1 MAEPNVINASIDG
14 LTNIEEAI
22 KGKEEITVIANE
34 GYYFNKKNSTG
45 WLTVLGKDCYLKN
58 GTIRLMD
65 IDSSLTGTIIV
76 TFKNNSDG
84 KATKIEISAPIAL
97 DTLVSGGYIKAI
109 KIPEVKPEDKRELI
123 NTEIICGY
131 STGWGSV
138 IRGYGETNF
147 EIVADTGYKFTKSRK
162 DGYLVDTDRNI
173 HYLIDGNFNYDY
185 GVINVNYIDDETIEV
200 TSDDL
205 YLEDVIKGGS
215 IVAYKEGETP
225 PPDPEEPE
233 PGIPKDP
240 EYPTDYPTE
249 NIQNVYI
256 DEYRLYKKSIG
267 GGEVKT
273 VKEIVKFNTI
283 KEWLDGGIAD
293 SIHGTKGDIFVI
305 AENGYNFSLSNEDG
319 YIIDHTGKKL
329 YFYEM
334 YQQATNIPDE
344 IFIDTRNQTY
354 KNAKIYKGGTQTQPL
369 EIIFYK
375 YDKYELSMY
384 LINFFEMETKNLTS
398 PYLPPFGKI
407 LKSKITEISI
417 NAPVEVPKY
426 VTNLAYDTYI
436 IDDEQL
442 STLRDNGDLY
452 NDLMIN
458 TYNYPLKFEDNDLI
472 ETQFKIDSAN
482 FNADCKKFASI
493 STEIPIFE
501 FDIPNVK
508 GVESVE
514 IYPIYSSKILIDY
527 TVIQGKHIK
536 GISVY
541 DCITNTN
548 VLKIL
553 ANGVLIDYFDYNI
566 QSEIPINY
574 NINKIQANGNISKR
588 IPLFKSFII
597 MKTTEYMLLDDKK
610 QNYYKGEITKLNSQ
624 ILKKEFEMLENI
636 FKTGIYINEEEKPND
651 K

>member
-1 MAEPNVINASIDG
+1 MAEPNIINATIDG

-22 KGKEEITVIANE
+22 KDKEEITVLADD
-34 GYYFNKKNSTG
+34 GYYFNKTNTTG

-58 GTIRLMD
+58 GTIRLQD
-65 IDSSLTGTIIV
+65 INTGMSGLITV
-76 TFKNNSDG
+76 NFRNNKD
-84 KATKIEISAPIAL
+84 KQATKIEIESPISL
-97 DTLVSGGYIKAI
+97 DSLVSGGYIRAV
-109 KIPEVKPEDKRELI
+109 KIPEKKPEDKQELI
-123 NTEIICGY
+123 NTRILSGY
-131 STGWGSV
+131 STGWGS
-138 IRGYGETNF
+138 ITNGYSVESF
-147 EIVADTGYKFTKSRK
+147 EILAKNGYLFSKSK
-162 DGYLVDTDRNI
+162 QDGYLVDTLNNI

-185 GVINVNYIDDETIEV
+185 GVVNVKYIDDETIEV

-205 YLEDVIKGGS
+205 YLEDIIKGGS
-215 IVAYKEGETP
+215 IVAFKEGEIP
-225 PPDPEEPE
+225 VEPEEPE
-233 PGIPKDP
+233 TPPEDP
-240 EYPTDYPTE
+240 EYPTDYPKE
-249 NIQNVYI
+249 NIQNVYM
-256 DEYRLYKKSIG
+256 DEYRIYKKSIG
-267 GGEVKT
+267 GGQVKT
-273 VKEIVKFNTI
+273 VKEIVKFNTF
-283 KEWLDGGIAD
+283 KEWIDGAIND
-293 SIHGTKGDIFVI
+293 SIFGTKGDIFLI
-305 AENGYNFSLSNEDG
+305 AENGYNFSLSNDDG
-319 YIIDHTGKKL
+319 YIIDHKGNKL

-334 YQQATNIPDE
+334 YQQAKNIPDE
-344 IFIDTRNQTY
+344 IFVDTRNQTY
-354 KNAKIYKGGTQTQPL
+354 KNARLYKGGTQEQPL

-384 LINFFEMETKNLTS
+384 LIDFIEQEPKNLEAS
-398 PYLPPFGKI
+398 YLPPFGKI

-417 NAPVEVPKY
+417 NAPIEVPKY

-442 STLRDNGDLY
+442 SKLRDNGDLY

-472 ETQFKIDSAN
+472 ETQFKIDTAN

-501 FDIPNVK
+501 FDIPNIK

-514 IYPIYSSKILIDY
+514 IYPIYSNKILIDY

-536 GISVY
+536 GVSVY

-553 ANGVLIDYFDYNI
+553 ADDVLIDYFDYNI
-566 QSEIPINY
+566 QTDVPINY

-597 MKTTEYMLLDDKK
+597 MKTTEYMLLDGEK
-610 QNYYKGEITKLNSQ
+610 QNFYKGEITKLNSQ
-624 ILKKEFEMLENI
+624 ILKKEFEMLENL
-636 FKTGIYINEEEKPND
+636 FKTGIYINEEENPND

>member
-1 MAEPNVINASIDG
+1 MTEPNIINATIDG

-22 KGKEEITVIANE
+22 KDKQEITVIAND

-45 WLTVLGKDCYLKN
+45 WLTVLGEYCYLKN
-58 GTIRLMD
+58 GTINLRD
-65 IDSSLTGTIIV
+65 IDSMYTGIISV
-76 TFKNNSDG
+76 EFKNNTDG
-84 KATKIEISAPIAL
+84 QATKIIIEAPITL
-97 DTLVSGGYIKAI
+97 DSLVSGGYIKAI
-109 KIPEVKPEDKRELI
+109 KIPEKKPEDKKELI
-123 NTEIICGY
+123 NTDIVCGFE
-131 STGWGSV
+131 TGWGSV
-138 IRGYGETNF
+138 TRGYSVISF
-147 EIVADTGYKFTKSRK
+147 EIIADHGYKFTKSKK
-162 DGYLVDTDRNI
+162 DGFLVDNNNKI
-173 HYLIDGNFNYDY
+173 HYLIDGNFIYNEA
-185 GVINVNYIDDETIEV
+185 VINVNYIDDETIEIS
-200 TSDDL
+200 SDDN
-205 YLEDVIKGGS
+205 YLEYVIKGGS
-215 IVAYKEGETP
+215 LVAYEEGATP

-233 PGIPKDP
+233 EPKEP
-240 EYPTDYPTE
+240 EYPTDYPIE
-249 NIQNVYI
+249 NLQNVYV
-256 DEYRLYKKSIG
+256 DEYRIYKKAIG

-293 SIHGTKGDIFVI
+293 SIHGTKGDIFAI
-305 AENGYNFSLSNEDG
+305 AENGYNFSLSNQDG

-334 YQQATNIPDE
+334 YQQANSIPDE
-344 IFIDTRNQTY
+344 IYVDTRNQTY
-354 KNAKIYKGGTQTQPL
+354 KNAKIFKGGTQTQPL

-384 LINFFEMETKNLTS
+384 LINFFEMETLNLGET
-398 PYLPPFGKI
+398 YLPPFGKI

-417 NAPVEVPKY
+417 NAPVETPKY
-426 VTNLAYDTYI
+426 VDNLAYDTYI

-458 TYNYPLKFEDNDLI
+458 TYNFPLKFADNDLI

-482 FNADCKKFASI
+482 FNADCKKFTSI

-501 FDIPNVK
+501 FDIPNIK

-514 IYPIYSSKILIDY
+514 IYPIYSNKILIDY

-536 GISVY
+536 GVSVY

-553 ANGVLIDYFDYNI
+553 ANNVLIDYFDYNI
-566 QSEIPINY
+566 QSEVPINY

-597 MKTTEYMLLDDKK
+597 IKTTQYMFLDEEK

-624 ILKKEFEMLENI
+624 ILKKEFEMLENL
-636 FKTGIYINEEEKPND
+636 FRAGIYINEEEKPND

>member
-1 MAEPNVINASIDG
+1 MTEPNIINATIDG

-22 KGKEEITVIANE
+22 KDKEEVTVIADD
-34 GYYFNKKNSTG
+34 GYYFNKKTSTG
-45 WLTVLGKDCYLKN
+45 WLTVLGEECYLKN
-58 GTIRLMD
+58 GTIRLRD
-65 IDSSLTGTIIV
+65 IDSSYTGTIIIE
-76 TFKNNSDG
+76 FKNNSNG
-84 KATKIEISAPIAL
+84 QATKIEIRSPITL
-97 DTLVSGGYIKAI
+97 DTLVSGGYIKAV
-109 KIPEVKPEDKRELI
+109 KIPEVKPEDKRELK

-138 IRGYGETNF
+138 ISGYGVTTF
-147 EIVADTGYKFTKSRK
+147 EIVTDHGYNFTKSKK
-162 DGYLVDTDRNI
+162 DGYLVDTDGNI
-173 HYLIDGNFNYDY
+173 HYLIDGNFTYN
-185 GVINVNYIDDETIEV
+185 GAIINVNYIDDETIEIS
-200 TSDDL
+200 SDDY

-215 IVAYKEGETP
+215 LVAYEEGETP

-233 PGIPKDP
+233 EP
-240 EYPTDYPTE
+240 EEPVYPTDYPKE
-249 NIQNVYI
+249 NIQNVYM
-256 DEYRLYKKSIG
+256 DEFRIYKKSIG
-267 GGEVKT
+267 GGQVKT

-293 SIHGTKGDIFVI
+293 SIHGTKGDIFII
-305 AENGYNFSLSNEDG
+305 AENGYNFSLTNEDG
-319 YIIDHTGKKL
+319 YIIDHKGNKL

-334 YQQATNIPDE
+334 YQQANNIPDE

-384 LINFFEMETKNLTS
+384 LINFFEMETLNLGET
-398 PYLPPFGKI
+398 YLPPFGKI

-442 STLRDNGDLY
+442 SKLRDNGDLY

-458 TYNYPLKFEDNDLI
+458 TYNYPLKFGDNDLI

-501 FDIPNVK
+501 FDIPNIK

-536 GISVY
+536 GVSVY

-553 ANGVLIDYFDYNI
+553 ADDVLIDYFDYNI
-566 QSEIPINY
+566 QTDVPINF
-574 NINKIQANGNISKR
+574 NVNKIQANGNISKR

-597 MKTTEYMLLDDKK
+597 MKTTEYMLLDPEK
-610 QNYYKGEITKLNSQ
+610 QNFYKGEITKLNSQ
-624 ILKKEFEMLENI
+624 ILKKEFEMLENL

>member
-1 MAEPNVINASIDG
+1 MTDPNIINAKIDG

-22 KGKEEITVIANE
+22 QGKESVTVIADD
-34 GYYFNKKNSTG
+34 GYYFNKTTSTG

-58 GTIRLMD
+58 GVIRLQD
-65 IDSSLTGTIIV
+65 IDSGMSGLITV
-76 TFKNNSDG
+76 NFRNNAD
-84 KATKIEISAPIAL
+84 KQAIKIEIESPIAL
-97 DTLVSGGYIKAI
+97 DVLVSTGYIRAV
-109 KIPEVKPEDKRELI
+109 KIPEKKPEDKQELI
-123 NTEIICGY
+123 NTRILSGY
-131 STGWGSV
+131 STGWSSITNGYSV
-138 IRGYGETNF
+138 ENF
-147 EIVADTGYKFTKSRK
+147 EILAKNGYLFSKSK
-162 DGYLVDTDRNI
+162 QDGYLVDTLNNI
-173 HYLIDGNFNYDY
+173 HYLIDGNFNYEY
-185 GVINVNYIDDETIEV
+185 GVINVKYIDDETIEV
-200 TSDDL
+200 TSNDL

-215 IVAYKEGETP
+215 IVAFKEGEI
-225 PPDPEEPE
+225 PEEPE
-233 PGIPKDP
+233 EPETPPEDP
-240 EYPTDYPTE
+240 EYPTDYPKE
-249 NIQNVYI
+249 NIQNVYM
-256 DEYRLYKKSIG
+256 DEFRLYKKSVG
-267 GGEVKT
+267 GGQVTT

-293 SIHGTKGDIFVI
+293 SIYGTKGDIFII
-305 AENGYNFSLSNEDG
+305 AENGYNFSLSNDDG
-319 YIIDHTGKKL
+319 YIIDHKGNKL

-334 YQQATNIPDE
+334 YQQAKNIPEE
-344 IFIDTRNQTY
+344 IFVDTRNQTY
-354 KNAKIYKGGTQTQPL
+354 KNAKIFKGGTQEQPL
-369 EIIFYK
+369 EIVFYK

-384 LINFFEMETKNLTS
+384 LIDFFEMETKNLEHR
-398 PYLPPFGKI
+398 YLPPFGKI

-458 TYNYPLKFEDNDLI
+458 TYNYPLKFDDNDLI

-482 FNADCKKFASI
+482 FNADCKKFVSI

-501 FDIPNVK
+501 FDIPNIK

-514 IYPIYSSKILIDY
+514 IYPIYSNKILIDY

-536 GISVY
+536 GVSVY

-553 ANGVLIDYFDYNI
+553 ANDVLIDYFDYNI
-566 QSEIPINY
+566 QSEVPINY
-574 NINKIQANGNISKR
+574 NINKIQTNGNISKR

-597 MKTTEYMLLDDKK
+597 MKTTEYMLLDGEK
-610 QNYYKGEITKLNSQ
+610 QNFYKGEITKLNSQ
-624 ILKKEFEMLENI
+624 ILKKEFEMLENL
-636 FKTGIYINEEEKPND
+636 FKTGIYINEEDKPND
-651 K
+651 

>member
-1 MAEPNVINASIDG
+1 MAEPNIINATIDG
-14 LTNIEEAI
+14 LTNIEESI
-22 KGKEEITVIANE
+22 KDKESVTVIANE
-34 GYYFNKKNSTG
+34 GYYFNKKTSTG
-45 WLTVLGKDCYLKN
+45 WLTVLGKECYLKN
-58 GTIRLMD
+58 GTIRLRD
-65 IDSSLTGTIIV
+65 IDSSLTGTINV
-76 TFKNNSDG
+76 EFKNNPNG
-84 KATKIEISAPIAL
+84 QATKIEITAPITL

-109 KIPEVKPEDKRELI
+109 KIPEVKPEDKRELK

-138 IRGYGETNF
+138 ISGYGVASF
-147 EIVADTGYKFTKSRK
+147 EIVTDQGYIFTKSKK
-162 DGYLVDTDRNI
+162 DGYLVDTNNNI
-173 HYLIDGNFNYDY
+173 HYLIDGNFNYEY
-185 GVINVNYIDDETIEV
+185 GVINVKYVDDETIEV
-200 TSDDL
+200 TSDNF
-205 YLEDVIKGGS
+205 YLEDIIKGGS
-215 IVAYKEGETP
+215 IVAYEVGETP
-225 PPDPEEPE
+225 PPDPEEPDPE
-233 PGIPKDP
+233 IPKDP

-256 DEYRLYKKSIG
+256 DEYRLYKKTIG
-267 GGEVKT
+267 GGEVTT
-273 VKEIVKFNTI
+273 VREIVKFNTI

-293 SIHGTKGDIFVI
+293 SIHGTKGDIFII
-305 AENGYNFSLSNEDG
+305 AENGFNFSLSNDDG
-319 YIIDHTGKKL
+319 YIIDHTGNKL

-334 YQQATNIPDE
+334 YQQAKTITDE
-344 IFIDTRNQTY
+344 IFVDTRNQTY

-384 LINFFEMETKNLTS
+384 LINFFEMETLNLGET
-398 PYLPPFGKI
+398 YLPPFGKI

-417 NAPVEVPKY
+417 NAPVETPKY
-426 VTNLAYDTYI
+426 VTNMAYDTYI

-442 STLRDNGDLY
+442 SKLRDNGDLY

-458 TYNYPLKFEDNDLI
+458 TYNYPLKFEANDLI
-472 ETQFKIDSAN
+472 ETQFKIDTAN
-482 FNADCKKFASI
+482 FNADCKKFTSI
-493 STEIPIFE
+493 STEVPIFE
-501 FDIPNVK
+501 FDIPNIK

-514 IYPIYSSKILIDY
+514 IYPIYSNKILIDY

-553 ANGVLIDYFDYNI
+553 ADDVLIDYFDYNI
-566 QSEIPINY
+566 QSEVPINY
-574 NINKIQANGNISKR
+574 NINKIQSNGNISKR

-597 MKTTEYMLLDDKK
+597 MKTTEYILLDEEK

-624 ILKKEFEMLENI
+624 ILKKEFEMLKTLFN
-636 FKTGIYINEEEKPND
+636 TGIYINEEDNPND